1 MTYSKPEIHHL
12 AAALD
17 AIQSMGKQLPP
28 LDNHTISQTT
38 VAAYEADE

>member
-1 MTYSKPEIHHL
+1 MTYSKPEIHRL

-17 AIQSMGKQLPP
+17 TIQSMAKQAPP
-28 LDNHTISQTT
+28 LDNHITSETT